1 MEDILK
7 IIKES
12 KISEVAASKRMLP
25 DESLLAA
32 IEVRG
37 YRPRSM
43 KKSIAASPCG
53 IIAEHKRRSPSKGEI
68 SPMSNVAETVAS
80 YSANGAAAI
89 SVLTDTPFFGGSLTD
104 LMTARE
110 ATETPLLR
118 KDFIIDPYQILQARA
133 SGADAILLIASMID
147 AETAAMLADFAHD
160 LELEVLLELHTKE
173 EAQSHPIG
181 KADMVGVNNRNLH
194 NFTTSLESSLSII
207 DLLPEGTVK
216 IAESGIKTPSDLIR
230 LRAAGFD
237 GFLIGETFMST
248 PSPGDELR
256 RFVKAVAHQN
266 ITRKHDTQR

>member
-12 KISEVAASKRMLP
+12 KISEVAATRLMLTE
-25 DESLLAA
+25 ESLLAA
-32 IEVRG
+32 IEERG
-37 YRPRSM
+37 YRPKSM
-43 KKSIAASPCG
+43 KHSITVTPCG

-68 SPMSNVAETVAS
+68 SPMSNVAAAAAS
-80 YSANGAAAI
+80 YSTNGAAAI
-89 SVLTDTPFFGGSLTD
+89 SILTDTPFFGGSLTD
-104 LMTARE
+104 LMTARA

-118 KDFIIDPYQILQARA
+118 KDFIIDPYQILQARMA
-133 SGADAILLIASMID
+133 GADAILLIASMND
-147 AETAAMLADFAHD
+147 ARTVEMLADFAHD

-173 EAQSHPIG
+173 EAQFYPIE

-207 DLLPEGTVK
+207 DILPEGSTK
-216 IAESGIKTPSDLIR
+216 IAESGIKSPSDLIR

-237 GFLIGETFMST
+237 GFLIGEAFMSS

-256 RFVKAVAHQN
+256 RFINADSHQS
-266 ITRKHDTQR
+266 ITRKQTNKR